1 MAAIWAATNGY
12 LDKLEVN
19 EVPRFHSELVEY
31 LRAEGT
37 VLKTIRESGDL
48 SDETAE
54 ALKSNVETF
63 AEGFQPRARRGGAAG
78 GGAAAS

>member
-1 MAAIWAATNGY
+1 MRRY
-12 LDKLEVN
+12 
-19 EVPRFHSELVEY
+19 SELVEY

-54 ALKSNVETF
+54 SLKSNVETF
-63 AEGFQPRARRGGAAG
+63 AEGFQPESADAEEQPAA
-78 GGAAAS
+78 AAAS

>member
-1 MAAIWAATNGY
+1 M
-12 LDKLEVN
+12 
-19 EVPRFHSELVEY
+19 PRFHGELIDY

-54 ALKSNVETF
+54 TLKAVEQF
-63 AEGFQPRARRGGAAG
+63 SQSFQVDEEPAAV
-78 GGAAAS
+78 AAS